1 MNLETSL
8 MGIGLKNPIIVGSSS
23 LTNSL
28 KNVKKC
34 EEAGAG
40 AVVLKSLYEE
50 QILIDS
56 HYAID
61 QDDMYQWYPEAM
73 DYVKS
78 LSMEQGL
85 DRYLELIQMAK
96 KTIDIPVFAS
106 INCFSRS
113 KWVSFARELE
123 NAGADAIELN
133 IGIFPENEQQTS
145 ADLENKYLEILKEVK
160 NITKLPLAVKMSTYF
175 SNIKRM
181 SHRLVR
187 SGASSLVLFN
197 RFYRPDIDIDN
208 LHMITRDTLSG
219 PEEITLSLRW
229 VGLLSG
235 KLKCDIVASTGIHNA
250 EGVIKQVLAGA
261 AAAQVCSVLYENGI
275 HYLREIL
282 SDIQSWMKRKGYE
295 NLNDFKGLIN
305 KDPQNSLAWE
315 RIHFMKKS
323 SGRIIKPITS
333 HF

>member
-1 MNLETSL
+1 MNLESSL

-23 LTNSL
+23 LTNSI

-50 QILIDS
+50 QILSDS
-56 HYAID
+56 QQIID

-78 LSMEQGL
+78 LSMENGL
-85 DRYLELIQMAK
+85 ERYLELIKRAK
-96 KTIDIPVFAS
+96 ETIDIPVFAS
-106 INCFSRS
+106 INCFSNGG
-113 KWVSFARELE
+113 WVSFAGELE

-145 ADLENKYLEILKEVK
+145 ADLENKYIEIVKEVK
-160 NITKLPLAVKMSTYF
+160 RATKLPLAIKISTYF
-175 SNIKRM
+175 SNIMNM
-181 SHRLVR
+181 SHKFVE

-197 RFYRPDIDIDN
+197 RYYRPDIDIDN
-208 LHMITRDTLSG
+208 LHMTTRDTLSG

-229 VGLLSG
+229 VGLLSS

-250 EGVIKQVLAGA
+250 EGVIKQVLSGA
-261 AAAQVCSVLYENGI
+261 AATQVCSVLYENGI
-275 HYLREIL
+275 NYLHEIL

-295 NLNDFKGLIN
+295 NLDAFKGLIN
-305 KDPQNSLAWE
+305 KDPQNSLGWE

-323 SGRIIKPITS
+323 SGHIIKPIMS
-333 HF
+333 QF